1 MNEATKAPTYPAESV
16 EKWAKVKEAAAA
28 ADTSAVQAALEAMN
42 LSRRLAPL
50 MIAAVAEETELAAI
64 EKAGEG
70 MADKLRGIEEQWG
83 FIHASPPPTKIE
95 KMRELAAER
104 KQLAD
109 ERLQAQRAIAAAKT
123 ASRQRAW
130 LQFWLAEVFGED
142 PLDHAGCLSS
152 LMPSPKVFDAMVNL
166 RIAGTVYAIGPD
178 GWRKVNES
186 NEQDRPRRRYASFSP
201 TAPRR

>member
-83 FIHASPPPTKIE
+83 FIHASPTPTKIE

-104 KQLAD
+104 QQLAA
-109 ERLQAQRAIAAAKT
+109 ERLQSQRAIAAAER
-123 ASRQRAW
+123 ARGQRQW
-130 LQFWLAEVFGED
+130 LHFWIPELFGL
-142 PLDHAGCLSS
+142 PALDHAGCC
-152 LMPSPKVFDAMVNL
+152 
-166 RIAGTVYAIGPD
+166 
-178 GWRKVNES
+178 WE
-186 NEQDRPRRRYASFSP
+186 
-201 TAPRR
+201 